1 MNRLP
6 QRNTE
11 NKKNHPST
19 SLRTNSIPSVVPTHR
34 KRRRGLLLAQ
44 FIFSLF
50 TFYFSLNSTVF
61 PQTDV
66 YLKVYTKTFQRM
78 EIDLYPLSA
87 EVAGKDAGAVSEM
100 ITAVLSNDLWMSGYF
115 KVNVQ
120 SGAPPT
126 SGSNHG
132 SNAFAWVAGKFRVEG
147 GQVFIQPHVV
157 DRGSG
162 RTILRNDYSGQLEKQ
177 RYLVHKITDDIV
189 YNLTGERGIAR
200 SKMAFVNQKKDGSK
214 EIALMDYDGHNSR
227 DLTSDKSI
235 NLSPAWSPD
244 GSKICYTSYKDGNPD
259 LYVFNLQ
266 TNLRTRV
273 SNMQGLNS
281 APAWSPDGSSI
292 ALTLTKDGNAEI
304 YLLDVEKKKL
314 KRLTYNR
321 AIDCSPS
328 WSPSNRELVFTSDR
342 SGSPQIYIMDSDG
355 LNMRRLTFEGNYNDS
370 PIWSPRGD
378 KIAFASRSD
387 TGFDIYTI
395 DVTGENL
402 MRLTDSSGSNE
413 DPSWSPNG
421 FALIFSSTRGG
432 RKALYSMFWDGSDQK
447 ELPSSGINY
456 LPAWSPRLN

>member
-1 MNRLP
+1 MQHKLSRT
-6 QRNTE
+6 NTE
-11 NKKNHPST
+11 KNEVHPST
-19 SLRTNSIPSVVPTHR
+19 ALRTNSRLSVHR
-34 KRRRGLLLAQ
+34 GELSHSYFL
-44 FIFSLF
+44 FSLF
-50 TFYFSLNSTVF
+50 TIYFSLNSSVL

-66 YLKVYTKTFQRM
+66 YLEVYTKTFQRM
-78 EIDLYPLSA
+78 EIDLYPMNS
-87 EVAGKDAGAVSEM
+87 EIPSRDAAAVSEM

-120 SGAPPT
+120 SGVPPAIA

-132 SNAFAWVAGKFRVEG
+132 LNAFAWVAGKFRVEG
-147 GQVFIQPHVV
+147 SQVSIQPQVV

-162 RTILRNDYSGQLEKQ
+162 RTILRNDYTGQLEKQ
-177 RYLVHKITDDIV
+177 RYLVHKIADDIV

-200 SKMAFVNQKKDGSK
+200 SKVTYVNQKKDGSK
-214 EIALMDYDGHNSR
+214 EIALMDYDGHNAR
-227 DLTSDKSI
+227 DLTSNKSI

-259 LYVFNLQ
+259 LYVLHLQSNLQ
-266 TNLRTRV
+266 SRISSAR
-273 SNMQGLNS
+273 GLNS
-281 APAWSPDGSSI
+281 APAWSPDGRSI
-292 ALTLTKDGNAEI
+292 ALTLTRDGNAEI
-304 YLLDVEKKKL
+304 YLLEVENKML
-314 KRLTYNR
+314 KRLTFNR

-328 WSPSNRELVFTSDR
+328 WSPSNRELAFTSDR

-355 LNMRRLTFEGNYNDS
+355 LNVRRLTFEGNYNDS
-370 PIWSPRGD
+370 PSWSPHGD
-378 KIAFASRSD
+378 KIAFASRTD

-413 DPSWSPNG
+413 DPCWSPNG
-421 FALIFSSTRGG
+421 FALIFSSTRSG

-447 ELPSSGINY
+447 ELPSSGVNY